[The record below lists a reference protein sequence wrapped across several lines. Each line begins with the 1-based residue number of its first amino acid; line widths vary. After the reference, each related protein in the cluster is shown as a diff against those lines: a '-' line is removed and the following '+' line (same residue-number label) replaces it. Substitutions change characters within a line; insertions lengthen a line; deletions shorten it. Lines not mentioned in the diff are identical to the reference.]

1 MSGDNPKRGRG
12 RLPGFKM
19 TEEHRNKIRN
29 SHILNHLIECA
40 EGEREMSSTQASVGL
55 GLLKK
60 VMPDMTA
67 SEISGPD
74 GGPVQTEEVGQ
85 GAAKLSAFLDSIA
98 ERSGNT
104 SDTTD

>member
-1 MSGDNPKRGRG
+1 MSGDKAKRGRS
-12 RLPGFKM
+12 PGFKM

-40 EGEREMSSTQASVGL
+40 EGEREMTSTQAQVGL

-67 SEISGPD
+67 AEIGGPD
-74 GGPVQTEEVGQ
+74 GGPIQTEELGQ
-85 GAAKLSAFLDSIA
+85 GAAKLAAFLDSIA
-98 ERSGNT
+98 ERSGT
-104 SDTTD
+104 SGEPDAG

>member
-1 MSGDNPKRGRG
+1 MSGDNSKRGRG

-40 EGEREMSSTQASVGL
+40 EGEREMTSTQATVGL

-67 SEISGPD
+67 AEISGPD
-74 GGPVQTEEVGQ
+74 EGPIPVSVV
-85 GAAKLSAFLDSIA
+85 
-98 ERSGNT
+98 ERKIVKANN
-104 SDTTD
+104 